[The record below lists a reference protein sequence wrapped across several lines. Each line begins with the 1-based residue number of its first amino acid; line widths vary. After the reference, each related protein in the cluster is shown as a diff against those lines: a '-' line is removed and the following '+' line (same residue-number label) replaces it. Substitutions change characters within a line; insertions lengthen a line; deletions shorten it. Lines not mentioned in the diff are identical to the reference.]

1 MSPRGGLF
9 AKYSIPLVVLVS
21 GALVISGLVQIYFS
35 YQENKSAL
43 ARIQHEK
50 AAAAAIRIEQF
61 VRTLEHDL
69 SWIAQTAWG
78 ARAVPLDQRRLDS
91 LRLLRQSPAI
101 TEVSHIDPSGR
112 EQLRVSRLAM
122 DVIGSNEDVSNDPR
136 FVRAMTRETYF
147 SPIYFRKES
156 EPYMTIAMAGAAEDA
171 GVVIAEA
178 NLKFIWDVV
187 SNLKVGEGGNAY
199 VVDERGRLI
208 AHPDISVVL
217 QKTDLSMLPQ
227 VRAVA
232 EGGGV
237 GKSEMFDAMLG
248 SDLSGTDVLSANATI
263 APLNWTVFVDL
274 PIAEAFAPLYASI
287 LRTVLLVLAGV
298 AVSTAASLYLV
309 RRMVSPIQ
317 VLREGAGRIGAGA
330 LDHRIDVRSDDELE
344 ALADEFNAMTE
355 RLRDSRAGLER
366 KVEERTR
373 DLSDTL
379 EQQTATADILRAISS
394 SPTDLESVL
403 VTVAHTAAR
412 LCSATD
418 SAIYRVNGGYL
429 RPVAAT
435 GSLPTHPIPVR
446 RTTITGRAVLMKS
459 MVHVADVLEVMETEY
474 PDARPFQKAVGYR
487 TILASPLIREG
498 VAIGAIIIRRTQVLP
513 FTPRQIALLQ
523 TFADQAII
531 AIESA
536 RLFED
541 LQLRTWDLAQSVK
554 QLRSLSEV
562 SQAVNSTLDLQE
574 VLPTIV
580 TRAVELSGA
589 DGGALYEYDEAGKV
603 FQPRATHGFTADLE
617 KTVLATPLA
626 FDEGATG
633 RAARLRSPVQIP
645 DMRTEGAYDGPLQNV
660 TMQAGMLA
668 VLAVPLLRED
678 QILGSLVV
686 SRNTVGE
693 FSNELI
699 DVLKTFAAQ
708 STQAIQNARLF
719 REIEEKSRELE
730 VASHHKSEFLAN
742 MSHELRTPLNAVIG
756 FSEVLE
762 QKMFGEL
769 NEKQLE
775 YVRDIHDSGRHL
787 LSLINDILDL
797 SKIEAGKVELEL
809 GRFDLPNTIEGTLT
823 LVRERAL
830 RHGLEM
836 TLSID
841 DHLGEI
847 EADERKVRQIL
858 LNLLSNAVKFTPDGG
873 RIGIVAEVMDGAARV
888 SVSDTGI
895 GIDPADQAAI
905 FEEFRQV
912 GVDHEGK
919 REGTGL
925 GLTLARKFV
934 ELQGG
939 RIWVKSEVGQG
950 ATFIFTLPLIASA
963 NLDATVVDAQAHT
976 KGREQ

>member
-35 YQENKSAL
+35 YQENKEAL
-43 ARIQHEK
+43 ARIQQEK
-50 AAAAAIRIEQF
+50 AIAASIRIEQF

-69 SWIAQTAWG
+69 SWIAQSAWG
-78 ARAVPLDQRRLDS
+78 ERGVPIDQRRLDS

-101 TEVSHIDPSGR
+101 TEVSHIDPNGR

-122 DVIGSNEDVSNDPR
+122 DVIGSNEDFSSDPR
-136 FVRAMTRETYF
+136 FVSAMTRETYF

-199 VVDERGRLI
+199 VVDAQGRLI

-217 QKTDLSMLPQ
+217 QKTDLSGLPQ
-227 VRAVA
+227 IQAVSDRRADAASTFESMVGQDL
-232 EGGGV
+232 EG
-237 GKSEMFDAMLG
+237 A
-248 SDLSGTDVLSANATI
+248 DVLSANATI

-274 PIAEAFAPLYASI
+274 PIAEAFAPIYASV

-298 AVSTAASLYLV
+298 VVSTAASLYLV

-317 VLREGAGRIGAGA
+317 VVREGAARIGAGA
-330 LDHRIDVRSDDELE
+330 LDHRIEVHSGDELE
-344 ALADEFNAMTE
+344 ALANEFNAMTG

-366 KVEERTR
+366 EVEERTR
-373 DLSDTL
+373 DLSETL

-394 SPTDLESVL
+394 TPADLESVL

-412 LCSATD
+412 LCAATD
-418 SAIYRVNGGYL
+418 CAIYRVNGDFL

-435 GSLPTHPIPVR
+435 GALPTHPIPVR
-446 RTTITGRAVLMKS
+446 RTTITGRAVLLKS
-459 MVHVADVLEVMETEY
+459 MIHVKDVLEVMESEY

-487 TILASPLIREG
+487 TILASPLLREG
-498 VAIGAIIIRRTQVLP
+498 VAIGAIIIRRTEVLP
-513 FTPRQIALLQ
+513 FTERQISLLH

-531 AIESA
+531 AIENA

-574 VLPTIV
+574 VLPSIV

-589 DGGALYEYDEAGKV
+589 DGGAVYEYDETNEL
-603 FQPRATHGFTADLE
+603 FQPRATHGFSPELME
-617 KTVLATPLA
+617 TVLATPLA

-633 RAARLRSPVQIP
+633 RAAALKAPVQIP
-645 DMRTEGAYDGPLQNV
+645 DMRVEGAYGGPLHEA
-660 TMQAGMLA
+660 TSKAGLLA
-668 VLAVPLLRED
+668 VLAVPLLRD
-678 QILGSLVV
+678 NRILGSLVV

-693 FSNELI
+693 FSSELI
-699 DVLKTFAAQ
+699 DVLQTFAAQ
-708 STQAIQNARLF
+708 STQAIQNAHLF
-719 REIEEKSRELE
+719 RELEEKSRELE
-730 VASHHKSEFLAN
+730 IASQHKSEFLAN

-769 NEKQLE
+769 NDKQLE

-797 SKIEAGKVELEL
+797 SKIEAGKIELEL
-809 GRFDLPNTIEGTLT
+809 SHFDLPSAIEGTLT

-836 TLSID
+836 SLSID
-841 DHLGEI
+841 ERLGEI

-858 LNLLSNAVKFTPDGG
+858 LNLLSNAVKFTPDAG
-873 RIGIVAEVMDGAARV
+873 RISIVADVVDGSARIA
-888 SVSDTGI
+888 VSDTGV
-895 GIDPADQAAI
+895 GIDAADHEAI
-905 FEEFRQV
+905 FEEFRQA
-912 GVDHEGK
+912 GGDHDGK

-925 GLTLARKFV
+925 GLTLARRFV
-934 ELQGG
+934 ELHSGQ
-939 RIWVKSEVGQG
+939 IWVQSAAGEG
-950 ATFIFTLPLIASA
+950 ATFTFTLPLTPHVE
-963 NLDATVVDAQAHT
+963 ATAPAVRPDT
-976 KGREQ
+976 KGS

>member
-1 MSPRGGLF
+1 MNLRGSLF
-9 AKYSIPLVVLVS
+9 ARYSIPLVVLVS
-21 GALVISGLVQIYFS
+21 VALVISGLVQIYFS

-78 ARAVPLDQRRLDS
+78 SSGVALDQRRLDS
-91 LRLLRQSPAI
+91 LRLLRQAPAI
-101 TEVSHIDPSGR
+101 TEVSHIDPLGH
-112 EQLRVSRLAM
+112 EQLRVSRIAM
-122 DVIGSNEDVSNDPR
+122 DTIGSNEDVSGDPG

-187 SNLKVGEGGNAY
+187 SNLKVGKGGNAY
-199 VVDERGRLI
+199 VVDEQGRLI

-232 EGGGV
+232 VQDPGESSTIEAMV
-237 GKSEMFDAMLG
+237 GH
-248 SDLSGTDVLSANATI
+248 DLAGTDVLSANATI

-298 AVSTAASLYLV
+298 AVSTAASLFLV

-317 VLREGAGRIGAGA
+317 VLREGAARIGAGA
-330 LDHRIDVRSDDELE
+330 LDHRIAVRSGDELE

-373 DLSDTL
+373 DLTETL
-379 EQQTATADILRAISS
+379 EQQTAIADILRAISS
-394 SPTDLESVL
+394 SPADLESVL

-412 LCSATD
+412 LCAATD
-418 SAIYRVNGGYL
+418 SAIYRVNGGVL

-435 GSLPTHPIPVR
+435 GNLPTHPIPIR
-446 RTTITGRAVLMKS
+446 RTTVTGRAVLLKS
-459 MVHVADVLEVMETEY
+459 MVHVSDILDVMDSEY
-474 PDARPFQKAVGYR
+474 PGARPFQKAVGYR
-487 TILASPLIREG
+487 TILASPLLREG
-498 VAIGAIIIRRTQVLP
+498 VAIGAIIIRRTEVLP
-513 FTPRQIALLQ
+513 FTDRQIALLQ

-531 AIESA
+531 AIENA

-541 LQLRTWDLAQSVK
+541 LQLRTRDLAQSVK

-574 VLPTIV
+574 VLPAIV

-589 DGGALYEYDEAGKV
+589 DGGVVYEYEESGKA
-603 FQPRATHGFTADLE
+603 FLPRATHGFTSELV

-633 RAARLRSPVQIP
+633 RAATLRAPVQIP
-645 DMRTEGAYDGPLQNV
+645 DMRVEGAYEGPLQAA
-660 TMQAGMLA
+660 TMEAGVLA
-668 VLAVPLLRED
+668 VLAVPLLREGR
-678 QILGSLVV
+678 ILGSLVV

-693 FSNELI
+693 FPKELVE
-699 DVLKTFAAQ
+699 VLQTFAAQ

-719 REIEEKSRELE
+719 REIEQKSRELE
-730 VASHHKSEFLAN
+730 SVSQHKSDFLAN

-769 NEKQLE
+769 NDKQLE

-797 SKIEAGKVELEL
+797 SKIEAGKVELDL
-809 GRFDLPNTIEGTLT
+809 TRFDLPNTIEGTLT
-823 LVRERAL
+823 LVRERAI

-836 TLSID
+836 SLSID
-841 DHLGEI
+841 EHLGEI

-858 LNLLSNAVKFTPDGG
+858 LNLLSNAVKFTPDAG
-873 RIGIVAEVMDGAARV
+873 RIGIVASVTDGVARI
-888 SVSDTGI
+888 SVTDTGI
-895 GIDPADQAAI
+895 GIAPVDHEAI

-912 GVDHEGK
+912 GAEHDGK
-919 REGTGL
+919 HEGTGL

-934 ELQGG
+934 ELHGG
-939 RIWVKSEVGQG
+939 RIWLKSAVGQG
-950 ATFIFTLPLIASA
+950 ATFTFTLPMVSS
-963 NLDATVVDAQAHT
+963 LDGAEPETTGMPMHT
-976 KGREQ
+976 KGEEQ

>member
-1 MSPRGGLF
+1 MSGRGSLF
-9 AKYSIPLVVLVS
+9 AKYSVPLVVLVS

-50 AAAAAIRIEQF
+50 AVAAAIRIEQF

-78 ARAVPLDQRRLDS
+78 APGAAIDQRRLDS

-101 TEVSHIDPSGR
+101 TEISHINPLGR

-122 DVIGSNEDVSNDPR
+122 DVIGSDKDVSGDAQ
-136 FVRAMTRETYF
+136 FVQAMTRQTYF

-187 SNLKVGEGGNAY
+187 SNLKVGNGGSAY
-199 VVDERGRLI
+199 VVDEQGRLI

-217 QKTDLSMLPQ
+217 QKTDMSLLQQ
-227 VRAVA
+227 VRDVM
-232 EGGGV
+232 ENP
-237 GKSEMFDAMLG
+237 DASAAPEAIIG
-248 SDLSGTDVLSANATI
+248 RDLDDRAVLSAHAAI

-274 PIAEAFAPLYASI
+274 PIGEAFAPLYASI

-298 AVSTAASLYLV
+298 AVSTAASLFLV
-309 RRMVSPIQ
+309 RRMVAPIQ

-330 LDHRIDVRSDDELE
+330 LDHRIAVSSGDELG
-344 ALADEFNAMTE
+344 ALAKEFNAMSE
-355 RLRDSRAGLER
+355 RLQDSHAQLER

-373 DLSDTL
+373 DLTETL
-379 EQQTATADILRAISS
+379 EQQTAVADILRAISS
-394 SPTDLESVL
+394 APTDLESVL

-412 LCSATD
+412 LCAATD
-418 SAIYRVNGGYL
+418 SAIYRVNGEVL

-446 RTTITGRAVLMKS
+446 NTTVTGRAVINKS
-459 MVHVADVLEVMETEY
+459 MVHVADILEVMDSEF
-474 PDARPFQKAVGYR
+474 PDARPFQKATGYR
-487 TILASPLIREG
+487 TILASPLLRDG
-498 VAIGAIIIRRTQVLP
+498 VAIGAIIIRRTEVLP
-513 FTPRQIALLQ
+513 FTERQIALLQ

-531 AIESA
+531 AIENA

-562 SQAVNSTLDLQE
+562 SQAVNSSLDLQE
-574 VLPTIV
+574 VLPAIV

-589 DGGALYEYDEAGKV
+589 DGGAVYEYDESNKV
-603 FQPRATHGFTADLE
+603 FQPRATYGFTPDLVS
-617 KTVLATPLA
+617 TVLATPLA

-633 RAARLRSPVQIP
+633 RAAMLRAPVQIP
-645 DMRTEGAYDGPLQNV
+645 DMRTEGAYGGPLQEAS
-660 TMQAGMLA
+660 MEAGMRS
-668 VLAVPLLRED
+668 VLAVPLLRETR
-678 QILGSLVV
+678 ILGSLVV
-686 SRNTVGE
+686 SRNSVGE
-693 FSNELI
+693 FPKELV
-699 DVLKTFAAQ
+699 DVLQTFAAQ

-719 REIEEKSRELE
+719 REIEQKSRELE
-730 VASHHKSEFLAN
+730 IASRHKSEFLAN

-769 NEKQLE
+769 NDKQLE
-775 YVRDIHDSGRHL
+775 YVRDIRDSGRHL

-809 GRFDLPNTIEGTLT
+809 SRFDLPNTIDGTLT
-823 LVRERAL
+823 LLRERAA
-830 RHGLEM
+830 RHGL
-836 TLSID
+836 TLNLSLD
-841 DHLGEI
+841 ERLGEI

-858 LNLLSNAVKFTPDGG
+858 LNLLSNAVKFTSDGG
-873 RIGIVAEVMDGAARV
+873 TIDIVAEVADGAARIAV
-888 SVSDTGI
+888 RDTGI
-895 GIDPADQAAI
+895 GIAAEDHEAI
-905 FEEFRQV
+905 FEEFRQG
-912 GVDHEGK
+912 GVDHDGK
-919 REGTGL
+919 HEGTGL

-934 ELQGG
+934 ELHGG
-939 RIWVKSEVGQG
+939 RLWVDSSIGKG
-950 ATFIFTLPLIASA
+950 ATFTFTLPLASMA
-963 NLDATVVDAQAHT
+963 DGKIQRVSQDYGVN
-976 KGREQ
+976 

>member
-9 AKYSIPLVVLVS
+9 AKYSMPLVVLVS

-43 ARIQHEK
+43 AHIQRET
-50 AAAAAIRIEQF
+50 AIAAAIRIEQF

-78 ARAVPLDQRRLDS
+78 ARSVPLDQRRLDS

-122 DVIGSNEDVSNDPR
+122 DVIGSNEDVSDDPG

-147 SPIYFRKES
+147 SPVYFRKES

-187 SNLKVGEGGNAY
+187 SNLKIGEGGKAY

-232 EGGGV
+232 EGNGV
-237 GKSEMFDAMLG
+237 DASETFDAMLG
-248 SDLSGTDVLSANATI
+248 SDLAGTDVLSANATI

-298 AVSTAASLYLV
+298 AVSAAASLYLV

-317 VLREGAGRIGAGA
+317 VLREGAARIGAGA

-373 DLSDTL
+373 DLRDAL

-403 VTVAHTAAR
+403 VTVAQTAAR

-418 SAIYRVNGGYL
+418 SAIYRVNGGHL

-446 RTTITGRAVLMKS
+446 RTTITGRAVLTKS

-474 PDARPFQKAVGYR
+474 PDARLFQKAVGYR

-513 FTPRQIALLQ
+513 FSPRQIALLQ

-580 TRAVELSGA
+580 TRAVELCGA

-603 FQPRATHGFTADLE
+603 FQPRATHGFTAELE
-617 KTVLATPLA
+617 KSVLATPLA

-633 RAARLRSPVQIP
+633 RAARLQAPVQIP
-645 DMRTEGAYDGPLQNV
+645 DMRAEGAYNGPLLKV

-668 VLAVPLLRED
+668 VLAVPLLREGR
-678 QILGSLVV
+678 ILGSLVV

-693 FSNELI
+693 FSDALV
-699 DVLKTFAAQ
+699 DVLQTFAAQ

-769 NEKQLE
+769 NDKQLE
-775 YVRDIHDSGRHL
+775 YVRDIHDSGQHL

-836 TLSID
+836 SLSID
-841 DHLGEI
+841 ERLGEI

-873 RIGIVAEVMDGAARV
+873 RIGIVAEVVDGAARI
-888 SVSDTGI
+888 SVSDSGI
-895 GIDPADQAAI
+895 GIDPADHAAI

-939 RIWVKSEVGQG
+939 RIWVESEVGQG

-963 NLDATVVDAQAHT
+963 NPEATATDAQAHT
-976 KGREQ
+976 KGLEQ

>member
-78 ARAVPLDQRRLDS
+78 TRAVPLDQRRLDS

-873 RIGIVAEVMDGAARV
+873 RIGIVAEVMDGSARV

-950 ATFIFTLPLIASA
+950 ATFIFSLPLIASA